1 MAPFGSQNKFFAVN
15 RPWSLQECFM
25 QMVYNSDNFVVV
37 QFDLPHREIEEL
49 GPEQMLR
56 GGYEIVDK
64 FARKE
69 IFIEGAMAESFKDGV
84 TAMMETSPSE
94 EEMDDYIERY
104 TSLMQHPV
112 ILH

>member
-1 MAPFGSQNKFFAVN
+1 
-15 RPWSLQECFM
+15 M
-25 QMVYNSDNFVVV
+25 QMLYNSDNFVVV
-37 QFDLPHREIEEL
+37 VFDAPTMD
-49 GPEQMLR
+49 GPQGDEALTR
-56 GGYEIVDK
+56 GGFEIVDK

-84 TAMMETSPSE
+84 EALMETSPSE

-104 TSLMQHPV
+104 TSLMQQPV